1 MPQSVQDGMAE
12 AITGAY
18 KDRTQSER
26 DEAVLSA
33 GMAAQTLMLAA
44 KSLGYD
50 SCPMRGMDFDKVAE
64 IVKLPADHVL
74 CMIVA
79 VGKASE
85 PPHPRSGPLPLEEIL
100 HSNSF

>member
-1 MPQSVQDGMAE
+1 MPQVVQDGMAE

-18 KDRTQSER
+18 KGRAQAER

-50 SCPMRGMDFDKVAE
+50 SCPMRGMDFDKVA
-64 IVKLPADHVL
+64 KLVNLPEDHAL
-74 CMIVA
+74 CMIIA
-79 VGKASE
+79 VGKAAE

-100 HSNSF
+100 HANHF